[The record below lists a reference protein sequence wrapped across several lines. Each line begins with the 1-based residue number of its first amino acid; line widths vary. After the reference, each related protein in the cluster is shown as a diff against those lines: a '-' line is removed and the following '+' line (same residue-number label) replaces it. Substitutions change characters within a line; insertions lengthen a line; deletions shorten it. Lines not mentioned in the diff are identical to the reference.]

1 MLAATAIFENFLRKL
16 LQQQKYGK
24 SIYGGWC
31 PISAI
36 AVGCLFIMHEADA
49 KTIDCQTV
57 TILEMRIANTPLSFI
72 DLGNLESG
80 ILVTSDVD
88 ATATAEPKKDELIH
102 DLRSDFINI
111 SQPLLKAFA
120 YGPEIAAEDELMS
133 AEAQCTS
140 RGIAI
145 DMVVR
150 LAVPPNTG
158 SRRRIVWRPILSIL
172 MKAKT
177 SFRLD
182 INWIKRSS
190 DRIADVVIASRKE
203 IIYSQVNK

>member
-1 MLAATAIFENFLRKL
+1 M
-16 LQQQKYGK
+16 QQQKYGK
-24 SIYGGWC
+24 STYGGWC
-31 PISAI
+31 PSWRAISAI
-36 AVGCLFIMHEADA
+36 AVGCLFVMHESDA
-49 KTIDCQTV
+49 KTIDCQAITV
-57 TILEMRIANTPLSFI
+57 LEIRIANAPPSFV
-72 DLGNLESG
+72 DLGNLTSG

-88 ATATAEPKKDELIH
+88 ATVTEELKNDELIH
-102 DLRSDFINI
+102 DLRSNYINI
-111 SQPLLKAFA
+111 YQPLLKVFA

-133 AEAQCTS
+133 AEAHCTS

-145 DMVVR
+145 DKVVR
-150 LAVPPNTG
+150 LAVPPDTG

-190 DRIADVVIASRKE
+190 DRIADVVITSRKE